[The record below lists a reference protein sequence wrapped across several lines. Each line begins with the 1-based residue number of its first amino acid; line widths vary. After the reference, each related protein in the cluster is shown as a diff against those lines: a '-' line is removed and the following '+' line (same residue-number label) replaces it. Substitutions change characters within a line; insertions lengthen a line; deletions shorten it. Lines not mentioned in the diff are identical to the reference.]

1 MSPLVDTLAVA
12 FWASAGFVLYAYV
25 GYPVLIWALS
35 RVFGRKPI
43 PPVVADADLP
53 SVSILVAAFNEEK
66 EIGDRIVNALKQ
78 DYPKGML
85 EVVIASDGSS
95 DRTNEIA
102 RGFEPRGVRL
112 LDYSLRRGK
121 ATVLNDAFGE
131 LRGEIVVL
139 SDANTYFSD
148 PVVVRNL
155 VRWFQDPTVGAVC
168 GKLVLTDP
176 DTGTNVDGVYW
187 KYETF
192 LKVCES
198 RLGAL
203 LGSNGAIYA
212 IRRELFDGIPPDT
225 VLDDFVIPLLA
236 RMRTGKRIIYDP
248 QARADEETPK
258 GIRQEF
264 KRRTRLGA
272 GGFQC
277 IGMLRGL
284 LHPRHGWTCFTFWSH
299 KVLRWACPFFLIAA
313 LATNI
318 VLAFSGPLFAA
329 LLVGQF
335 LFYALALLGTRLPAR
350 PKMCKVVRLTTMF
363 VLMNAA
369 LLVGF
374 VRWARGSQRA
384 AWERTARAQEAV
396 PRTIPTVTPQ
406 PVDETAEIWALEE
419 TQESPAITHPAEHQ
433 SLPNDA
439 VNPAGVL
446 A

>member
-1 MSPLVDTLAVA
+1 
-12 FWASAGFVLYAYV
+12 VLYAYL
-25 GYPVLIWALS
+25 GYPVLIWTLS
-35 RVFGRKPI
+35 RVFGRKPAA
-43 PPVVADADLP
+43 PTVADADLP
-53 SVSILVAAFNEEK
+53 PVSILVAAFNEEK

-85 EVVIASDGSS
+85 ELVIASDGSS

-102 RGFEPRGVRL
+102 SGFEAHGVRL
-112 LDYSLRRGK
+112 LDYAIRRGK

-139 SDANTYFSD
+139 SDANTYFND
-148 PVVVRNL
+148 PDVVRNL

-168 GKLVLTDP
+168 GKLILTDP

-192 LKVCES
+192 LKLCES

-212 IRRELFDGIPPDT
+212 IRRDLFEGIPPDT

-248 QARADEETPK
+248 QARAEEETPK
-258 GIRQEF
+258 GICQEF

-277 IGMLRGL
+277 IGMLREL
-284 LHPRHGWTCFTFWSH
+284 LQPRHGWTAFTFWSH
-299 KVLRWACPFFLIAA
+299 KVLRWACPLFLLVA
-313 LATNI
+313 LATN
-318 VLAFSGPLFAA
+318 VALATVGGPLFAV
-329 LLVGQF
+329 LLAGQF
-335 LFYALALLGTRLPAR
+335 LFYALAVLGTRLTAR
-350 PKMCKVVRLTTMF
+350 SKVCKAIRVTTMF
-363 VLMNAA
+363 ALMNAA
-369 LLVGF
+369 LMLGF
-374 VRWARGSQRA
+374 VRWARGTQRA
-384 AWERTARAQEAV
+384 AWERTVRAQEAV
-396 PRTIPTVTPQ
+396 PTVAIAALF
-406 PVDETAEIWALEE
+406 ETREIWGLAE
-419 TQESPAITHPAEHQ
+419 TQEIPVVTPITEHQ
-433 SLPNDA
+433 PAADA
-439 VNPAGVL
+439 IITASGM

>member
-1 MSPLVDTLAVA
+1 MSLLVDAFAVV
-12 FWASAGFVLYAYV
+12 FWASAGLVLYAYV
-25 GYPVLIWALS
+25 GYPVLIWVLS
-35 RVFGRKPI
+35 RVFGNKPI
-43 PPVVADADLP
+43 PPTVADADLP
-53 SVSILVAAFNEEK
+53 AVSILVAAFNEEK
-66 EIGDRIVNALKQ
+66 EIRDRIVNAIKQ
-78 DYPKGML
+78 NYPKGML

-102 RGFEPRGVRL
+102 RGFEGHGVRL

-148 PVVVRNL
+148 PEVVRNL
-155 VRWFQDPTVGAVC
+155 VRWFQNPSVGAVC

-192 LKVCES
+192 LKSCES

-212 IRRELFDGIPPDT
+212 IRRELFEGIPPDT

-248 QARADEETPK
+248 QARADEQTPK

-277 IGMLRGL
+277 IGLLREL
-284 LHPRHGWTCFTFWSH
+284 LHPRHVWTTFTFWSH
-299 KVLRWACPFFLIAA
+299 KVLRWGCPFLLLAA
-313 LATNI
+313 LVANV
-318 VLAFSGPLFAA
+318 VLAAVGGPMYAALLAGQFLFAA
-329 LLVGQF
+329 L
-335 LFYALALLGTRLPAR
+335 AILGTRLPGA
-350 PKMCKVVRLTTMF
+350 PKVCKVVRLTTMF
-363 VLMNAA
+363 VSMNAA

-374 VRWARGSQRA
+374 VRWARGAQRA

-396 PRTIPTVTPQ
+396 PAVA
-406 PVDETAEIWALEE
+406 VEALSETREIWGLTE
-419 TQESPAITHPAEHQ
+419 TQEVAAVTPTAQQPTAP
-433 SLPNDA
+433 DA
-439 VNPAGVL
+439 VNPAGAV

>member
-1 MSPLVDTLAVA
+1 MSLLVDALAIA
-12 FWASAGFVLYAYV
+12 FWVSAGLVVYAYV
-25 GYPVLIWALS
+25 AYPVLIWTLS
-35 RVFGRKPI
+35 RVFGRKPV
-43 PPVVADADLP
+43 PPVVTDADLP

-102 RGFEPRGVRL
+102 RGFEQHGVRL

-131 LRGEIVVL
+131 LRGDIVVL

-148 PVVVRNL
+148 PEVVRKL

-192 LKVCES
+192 LKLCES

-313 LATNI
+313 LVTNI
-318 VLAFSGPLFAA
+318 ALAIIGGPLFAA
-329 LLVGQF
+329 LLVCQCV
-335 LFYALALLGTRLPAR
+335 FYALAVFGTRLPAR
-350 PKMCKVVRLTTMF
+350 PKVCKLIRLTTMF
-363 VLMNAA
+363 TSMNAA
-369 LLVGF
+369 LLTGF
-374 VRWARGSQRA
+374 IRWTRGSQRA
-384 AWERTARAQEAV
+384 AWERTARAQEIVPTQLPPAADSVNATGAV
-396 PRTIPTVTPQ
+396 
-406 PVDETAEIWALEE
+406 A
-419 TQESPAITHPAEHQ
+419 
-433 SLPNDA
+433 
-439 VNPAGVL
+439 
-446 A
+446 